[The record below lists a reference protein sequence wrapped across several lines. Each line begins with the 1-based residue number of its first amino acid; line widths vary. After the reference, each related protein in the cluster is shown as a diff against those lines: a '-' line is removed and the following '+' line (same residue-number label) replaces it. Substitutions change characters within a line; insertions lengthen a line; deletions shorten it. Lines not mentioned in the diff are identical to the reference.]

1 MPGLPLITP
10 LPLRDKALFSQV
22 PDEMGL
28 ISRVVGVAVGGKAL
42 DSPEYKKENTQ
53 QKSNLENQLVF
64 FILTFRNP
72 SRFRKI
78 DEKSWSKRVQGVLT
92 EAIYGGGVVLFQAFF
107 WGGEKIFTLAGT
119 VLSGSVKPQ
128 MGIVVPQMGEVPKPR
143 ESCRCFLAFRTQ
155 GNNIWFLAYGSPMVV
170 KPSINIIH
178 YKLSVSYSGKNPE
191 NRLGLKENSSSNH
204 PLSRAISVSG
214 RVTM

>member
-53 QKSNLENQLVF
+53 QKSNLENQLFF

-78 DEKSWSKRVQGVLT
+78 DEKS
-92 EAIYGGGVVLFQAFF
+92 
-107 WGGEKIFTLAGT
+107 
-119 VLSGSVKPQ
+119 
-128 MGIVVPQMGEVPKPR
+128 
-143 ESCRCFLAFRTQ
+143 
-155 GNNIWFLAYGSPMVV
+155 
-170 KPSINIIH
+170 
-178 YKLSVSYSGKNPE
+178 
-191 NRLGLKENSSSNH
+191 
-204 PLSRAISVSG
+204 
-214 RVTM
+214 